1 MTKHCLNSSVRDT
14 NSFSERN
21 HANISQTLISS
32 TFFEYMTYSSTVIS
46 RLEVEDSGISL
57 GSWRRSKAWWFTA
70 LKVTTA
76 GMSTFGGQDT
86 IR

>member
-32 TFFEYMTYSSTVIS
+32 TFFEYMTYSSMTIS
-46 RLEVEDSGISL
+46 RLLEVEDSGISL
-57 GSWRRSKAWWFTA
+57 GSWRRSEAWWFTA
-70 LKVTTA
+70 KVTAA
-76 GMSTFGGQDT
+76 GMSTL
-86 IR
+86 